1 MKDEEFKNR
10 LKSLLFLTKET
21 EWIEFKLNQ
30 SDPQEIGEYIS
41 ALSNSAALHHEI
53 NGYIVWGIDNRTRK
67 IVGTNFKPHTKK
79 IGNEELENWLAAQ
92 LSPRIDNHFSK
103 LFM

>member
-10 LKSLLFLTKET
+10 VKSLLFLTKET
-21 EWIEFKLNQ
+21 EWVEFKLNQ
-30 SDPQEIGEYIS
+30 ADPQEIGEYIS

-53 NGYIVWGIDNRTRK
+53 NGYIVWGIENRTRK

-79 IGNEELENWLAAQ
+79 DRQ
-92 LSPRIDNHFSK
+92 
-103 LFM
+103 